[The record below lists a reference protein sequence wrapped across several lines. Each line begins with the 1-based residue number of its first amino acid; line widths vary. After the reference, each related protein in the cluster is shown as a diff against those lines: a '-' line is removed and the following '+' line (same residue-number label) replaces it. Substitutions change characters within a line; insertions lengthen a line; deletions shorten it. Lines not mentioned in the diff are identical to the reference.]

1 MVDGVNKSEII
12 RAYGETIF
20 GRGLGYF
27 MEGRVTNVIK
37 FRGRLIGEVS
47 GTVGYTT
54 KVDLDGLGCNCSCP
68 YGGNCKHGVAV
79 LLQYSDGGY
88 VDGDEIMERV
98 EGMDQDELMEVVEE
112 FVRLN
117 PASLMHLHVP
127 PASGEEGTGEA
138 RIKALDKQI
147 RSMLRRTVDY
157 GYADKGFADDLSGL
171 IRFNEALL
179 TKKQIF
185 YILEFLVNNCEEY
198 GCFYDDYADDYFGD
212 EIFENLCDAFVRKD
226 LAASDFGRLKELWGA
241 DDYDML
247 GPFFS
252 EIVKKENAEVLVEF
266 KEHIQ
271 EFLNEQTY
279 VEFLINCGL
288 VDEAR
293 ELIEEGKSLF
303 YENRFRSYLRID
315 KEAAIEFA
323 HRKGFYSSL
332 IQYYNETGAH
342 DEAVGLFSKVAGEGA
357 MGARLEPS
365 SYFYRIVLDSITK
378 GGALDKSGTEDA
390 LRDLFEICHSTQ
402 CYDVCVDSGMELG
415 DKGLLRR
422 LIGKERTRNFGVGS
436 KMELLSYLLDEYPD
450 EVGGELKALA
460 ASLIDAM
467 GGYSYE
473 KAADCV
479 FLLKEI
485 VSDVEWR
492 GYVKGVYDQHS
503 RKINLWKEFKRRSVV
518 LKRRK
523 GVIEMV
529 SAGG

>member
-1 MVDGVNKSEII
+1 MNESEII

-27 MEGRVTNVIK
+27 REGRVTNVIK

-47 GTVGYTT
+47 GTHGYTT
-54 KVDLDGLGCNCSCP
+54 EVDLDDLGCDCSCP
-68 YGGNCKHGVAV
+68 YGRNCKHGVAV

-88 VDGDEIMERV
+88 VDCDEIMERV
-98 EGMDQDELMEVVEE
+98 GEMDRDELLEVVEE

-117 PASLMHLHVP
+117 PASLRYLHAP
-127 PASGEEGTGEA
+127 PARCEGGPGEA
-138 RIKALDKQI
+138 QIKALDKQI
-147 RSMLRRTVDY
+147 RSMLRRIVDY
-157 GYADKGFADDLSGL
+157 GYADRGFADDLSGL

-179 TKKQIF
+179 TKEQIF

-226 LAASDFGRLKELWGA
+226 IAASDFGRLKELWGA

-266 KEHIQ
+266 KERIQ

-293 ELIEEGKSLF
+293 ELIEGGKSLF
-303 YENRFRSYLRID
+303 YEDRFRSYLRID

-332 IQYYNETGAH
+332 IRYYHETGAH
-342 DEAVGLFSKVAGEGA
+342 DEAVGLFSEVVREGPP
-357 MGARLEPS
+357 GVRVEPS
-365 SYFYRIVLDSITK
+365 SQFYRIILDSIKK
-378 GGALDKSGTEDA
+378 GGALDKSETEDA
-390 LRDLFEICHSTQ
+390 LHDLFEICYSTQ
-402 CYDVCVDSGMELG
+402 CYDVCVDSGIELG

-422 LIGKERTRNFGVGS
+422 LIGKERTRSFGVES
-436 KMELLSYLLDEYPD
+436 KMELLSYLRDEYPD
-450 EVGGELKALA
+450 AVAGELKALA
-460 ASLIDAM
+460 ASLIEAM

-492 GYVKGVYDQHS
+492 EYVKDVYDLHS
-503 RKINLWKEFKRRSVV
+503 RKINLWKEFKRRGVE

-529 SAGG
+529 G

>member
-1 MVDGVNKSEII
+1 MNESEII

-20 GRGLGYF
+20 ERGLGYF
-27 MEGRVTNVIK
+27 REGRVTNVIK

-47 GTVGYTT
+47 GTRGYTT
-54 KVDLDGLGCNCSCP
+54 EVALDSLGCDCSCP

-88 VDGDEIMERV
+88 VDCDEIMERV
-98 EGMDQDELMEVVEE
+98 EEMDRDELLEVVEG

-117 PASLMHLHVP
+117 PASLMHLHVHP
-127 PASGEEGTGEA
+127 VSGEGKPGDA
-138 RIKALDKQI
+138 QIKALEEQI
-147 RSMLRRTVDY
+147 QSMLQRIVDQ
-157 GYADKGFADDLSGL
+157 GYADREFADDLSGL

-179 TKKQIF
+179 TKEQIF
-185 YILEFLVNNCEEY
+185 YILEFLVNNSEEY

-212 EIFENLCDAFVRKD
+212 EIFKNLCDAFARKEPE
-226 LAASDFGRLKELWGA
+226 ASDFERLKELRGA
-241 DDYDML
+241 DNYDML

-252 EIVKKENAEVLVEF
+252 EIVKKENAEVLVDF
-266 KEHIQ
+266 KVQIREI
-271 EFLNEQTY
+271 LDKRSY

-288 VDEAR
+288 DREAR
-293 ELIEEGKSLF
+293 ELIEVGESLF
-303 YENRFRSYLRID
+303 DENRFRLYLRID
-315 KEAAIEFA
+315 EAAAIEFA
-323 HRKGFYSSL
+323 RREGFYSSL
-332 IQYYNETGAH
+332 IRYYHETGAH
-342 DEAVGLFSKVAGEGA
+342 DETVDLF
-357 MGARLEPS
+357 LEVVRDETPMDQLGRS
-365 SYFYRIVLDSITK
+365 SYFYIDILDSIK
-378 GGALDKSGTEDA
+378 KSGSLDKSGTADA
-390 LRDLFEICHSTQ
+390 LRDLFEICYSTE

-422 LIGKERTRNFGVGS
+422 LIGKERTRNFGVRS

-450 EVGGELKALA
+450 EVAGELKALA
-460 ASLIDAM
+460 SSLIEAM

-485 VSDVEWR
+485 VSDAEWR
-492 GYVKGVYDQHS
+492 GYVKGVYDLHF
-503 RKINLWKEFKRRSVV
+503 RKINLWKEFKRRGVV

-529 SAGG
+529 G

>member
-1 MVDGVNKSEII
+1 MNESEII
-12 RAYGETIF
+12 RAYGATIF
-20 GRGLGYF
+20 ERGLGYF
-27 MEGRVTNVIK
+27 REGRVTNVIK

-54 KVDLDGLGCNCSCP
+54 EVDLDSLGCDCSCP

-88 VDGDEIMERV
+88 IDCDEIMERV
-98 EGMDQDELMEVVEE
+98 EEMDRDGLLEVVEE

-117 PASLMHLHVP
+117 PASLMYLHVH
-127 PASGEEGTGEA
+127 PARGEGEPDEA
-138 RIKALDKQI
+138 QIKALDKQI
-147 RSMLRRTVDY
+147 RSMLRRIVDY
-157 GYADKGFADDLSGL
+157 GYADRGFADDLSGL

-179 TKKQIF
+179 TKEQIF

-198 GCFYDDYADDYFGD
+198 GCFYDDYADGYFGD
-212 EIFENLCDAFVRKD
+212 EIFKNLCDAFVRKA
-226 LAASDFGRLKELWGA
+226 LEASDFERLKELWGV

-252 EIVKKENAEVLVEF
+252 EMVKKENANALVDF
-266 KEHIQ
+266 KGQIR
-271 EFLNEQTY
+271 EFLDKRSY

-288 VDEAR
+288 DKEAR
-293 ELIEEGKSLF
+293 ELIEAGESLF
-303 YENRFRSYLRID
+303 DESRFRLYLRID
-315 KEAAIEFA
+315 EGAAIEFA
-323 HRKGFYSSL
+323 QREGFYSSL
-332 IQYYNETGAH
+332 IRYYHETGAH
-342 DEAVGLFSKVAGEGA
+342 DEAVGLFEEVVRDYSLKDQLG
-357 MGARLEPS
+357 RSL
-365 SYFYRIVLDSITK
+365 YFYRDIFDSIKKCET
-378 GGALDKSGTEDA
+378 LDKSGTDDA
-390 LRDLFEICHSTQ
+390 LRDLFEICYSTQ

-422 LIGKERTRNFGVGS
+422 FIGNDRTRSFGVES

-450 EVGGELKALA
+450 EVAGELKALA
-460 ASLIDAM
+460 SSLIEAM

-485 VSDVEWR
+485 VSDAEWR
-492 GYVKGVYDQHS
+492 GYVKGVYDLHF
-503 RKINLWKEFKRRSVV
+503 RKINLWKEFKKRGVV

-523 GVIEMV
+523 GVIEMM
-529 SAGG
+529 G

>member
-1 MVDGVNKSEII
+1 MNESEII

-27 MEGRVTNVIK
+27 REGRVTNVIK

-47 GTVGYTT
+47 GTHGYTT
-54 KVDLDGLGCNCSCP
+54 EVELDDLGCDCSCP

-88 VDGDEIMERV
+88 IDCDEIMKRV
-98 EGMDQDELMEVVEE
+98 EEMDRDELLEVVEE

-117 PASLMHLHVP
+117 PASLMYLHVH
-127 PASGEEGTGEA
+127 PARGEEGTGEA
-138 RIKALDKQI
+138 QIKALEGQI
-147 RSMLRRTVDY
+147 RSMLRRIVDY

-179 TKKQIF
+179 TKEQIF
-185 YILEFLVNNCEEY
+185 YILEFLVNNSEEY

-212 EIFENLCDAFVRKD
+212 EIFANLCDVFVRKG
-226 LAASDFGRLKELWGA
+226 LEASDFGRLKELCGA

-247 GPFFS
+247 GTFFYRMA
-252 EIVKKENAEVLVEF
+252 EAENAEALVEF
-266 KEHIQ
+266 KEFIR

-293 ELIEEGKSLF
+293 ELIEEGESLF
-303 YENRFRSYLRID
+303 YENRFRSYLQID

-323 HRKGFYSSL
+323 HREGFYSSL
-332 IQYYNETGAH
+332 IRYYHETEAH
-342 DEAVGLFSKVAGEGA
+342 DEVVRIFSEVAREGA

-365 SYFYRIVLDSITK
+365 SQFYRIILDSIKK
-378 GGALDKSGTEDA
+378 GGVPDKSGTEDA
-390 LRDLFEICHSTQ
+390 LRDLFEICYSTQ
-402 CYDVCVDSGMELG
+402 CYDVCVDSGVELG

-422 LIGKERTRNFGVGS
+422 LIGKERTRNFGVES
-436 KMELLSYLLDEYPD
+436 KLELLSYLVDEYPN
-450 EVGGELKALA
+450 EVGEELKALA
-460 ASLIDAM
+460 ASLIEAM

-479 FLLKEI
+479 FLLREV
-485 VSDVEWR
+485 VSDAEW
-492 GYVKGVYDQHS
+492 GEYVKGIYDLHS
-503 RKINLWKEFKRRSVV
+503 RKINLWKEFKRRGVV

-523 GVIEMV
+523 GVIEME
-529 SAGG
+529 GERR

>member
-1 MVDGVNKSEII
+1 MRV
-12 RAYGETIF
+12 YGETIF

-27 MEGRVTNVIK
+27 REGRVTNVIK

-54 KVDLDGLGCNCSCP
+54 EVDLDDLGCDCSCP
-68 YGGNCKHGVAV
+68 YAGNCKHGVAV

-88 VDGDEIMERV
+88 VDCDEIMERV
-98 EGMDQDELMEVVEE
+98 EEMDRDELMGVVEE

-117 PASLMHLHVP
+117 PASLMYLHVH
-127 PASGEEGTGEA
+127 PARGEGEPDEA
-138 RIKALDKQI
+138 QIKALDKQI
-147 RSMLRRTVDY
+147 RSMLRRIVDY
-157 GYADKGFADDLSGL
+157 GYADRGFADDLSGL

-179 TKKQIF
+179 TKERIF
-185 YILEFLVNNCEEY
+185 YILEFLVNNSEEY

-212 EIFENLCDAFVRKD
+212 EIFKNLCDAFARKEPE
-226 LAASDFGRLKELWGA
+226 ASDFERLKELRGA
-241 DDYDML
+241 DNYDML

-252 EIVKKENAEVLVEF
+252 EMVKKENAEVLVDF
-266 KEHIQ
+266 KVQIREI
-271 EFLNEQTY
+271 LDKRSY

-288 VDEAR
+288 DREAR
-293 ELIEEGKSLF
+293 ELIEVGESLF
-303 YENRFRSYLRID
+303 DENRFRLYLRID
-315 KEAAIEFA
+315 EAAAIEFA
-323 HRKGFYSSL
+323 QREGFYSSL
-332 IQYYNETGAH
+332 IRYYHETGAH
-342 DEAVGLFSKVAGEGA
+342 DETVDLF
-357 MGARLEPS
+357 LEVVRDETLTDQLGRS
-365 SYFYRIVLDSITK
+365 SYFYRDILDSIK
-378 GGALDKSGTEDA
+378 NSGSLGKSGIEGA
-390 LRDLFEICHSTQ
+390 LRDLFEICYSME

-422 LIGKERTRNFGVGS
+422 LIGEDRTRSFGVES

-450 EVGGELKALA
+450 EVAGELKALA
-460 ASLIDAM
+460 SSLIEAM

-485 VSDVEWR
+485 VSDAEWR
-492 GYVKGVYDQHS
+492 GYVKGVYDLHF
-503 RKINLWKEFKRRSVV
+503 RKINLWKEFKRRGVV

-529 SAGG
+529 G

>member
-1 MVDGVNKSEII
+1 MVDCMNESEII

-20 GRGLGYF
+20 ERGLGYF
-27 MEGRVTNVIK
+27 REGRVTNVIK

-47 GTVGYTT
+47 GTHEYTT
-54 KVDLDGLGCNCSCP
+54 EVDLNDLGCDCSCP

-88 VDGDEIMERV
+88 VDCDEIMERV
-98 EGMDQDELMEVVEE
+98 EEMDRDELLEVVEE

-117 PASLMHLHVP
+117 PASLMYLRVH
-127 PASGEEGTGEA
+127 PASGGEGTSDA
-138 RIKALDKQI
+138 QIKALDKQI
-147 RSMLRRTVDY
+147 RSVLRRIVDY
-157 GYADKGFADDLSGL
+157 GYADRGFADDLSGL

-198 GCFYDDYADDYFGD
+198 GCFYDDYGDDYFGD
-212 EIFENLCDAFVRKD
+212 EIFVNLCDAFVRKG
-226 LAASDFGRLKELWGA
+226 LEASDFGRLKELRGV

-247 GPFFS
+247 GPFFYRM
-252 EIVKKENAEVLVEF
+252 AEGGNGKVLIEF
-266 KEHIQ
+266 KEHIR

-293 ELIEEGKSLF
+293 ELIEVGESLF
-303 YENRFRSYLRID
+303 YENRFRSYLQID
-315 KEAAIEFA
+315 KGAAIEFA

-332 IQYYNETGAH
+332 IRYYNETGAH
-342 DEAVGLFSKVAGEGA
+342 DEAVGLFSKVAGDGA
-357 MGARLEPS
+357 IGARLEPS

-378 GGALDKSGTEDA
+378 GGALDKSGTEDV
-390 LRDLFEICHSTQ
+390 LRDLFEVCYSTQ

-415 DKGLLRR
+415 DKGILRR
-422 LIGKERTRNFGVGS
+422 LIGKERTRSFGVES
-436 KMELLSYLLDEYPD
+436 KMELLSYLLDEYPG
-450 EVGGELKALA
+450 EVGEGLKALA
-460 ASLIDAM
+460 ASLIEAM
-467 GGYSYE
+467 GSYSYE

-479 FLLKEI
+479 FLLRGI
-485 VSDVEWR
+485 VSDAEWR
-492 GYVKGVYDQHS
+492 EYVKGVYDLHS
-503 RKINLWKEFKRRSVV
+503 RKINLWKEFKRRGVV

-529 SAGG
+529 E

>member
-1 MVDGVNKSEII
+1 MNESEII

-27 MEGRVTNVIK
+27 REGRVTNVIK
-37 FRGRLIGEVS
+37 FSRRLIGEVS

-54 KVDLDGLGCNCSCP
+54 EVDLDDLRCDCSCP

-88 VDGDEIMERV
+88 VDCDEIMERV
-98 EGMDQDELMEVVEE
+98 EEMDRDELMGVVEE

-117 PASLMHLHVP
+117 PASLMYLHVH
-127 PASGEEGTGEA
+127 PARGEGEPDEA
-138 RIKALDKQI
+138 QIKALDKQI
-147 RSMLRRTVDY
+147 RSMLRRIVDY
-157 GYADKGFADDLSGL
+157 GYADRGFADDLSGL
-171 IRFNEALL
+171 IRFNETLL
-179 TKKQIF
+179 TKEQIF
-185 YILEFLVNNCEEY
+185 YILGFIVNNCEEY

-212 EIFENLCDAFVRKD
+212 EIFENLCDAFARKEPE
-226 LAASDFGRLKELWGA
+226 ASDFERLKELRGA
-241 DDYDML
+241 DNYDML

-252 EIVKKENAEVLVEF
+252 EMVKKENAEVLVEF
-266 KEHIQ
+266 KEHIR

-288 VDEAR
+288 VDCAR

-323 HRKGFYSSL
+323 HREGFYSSL
-332 IQYYNETGAH
+332 IRYYHETGAH
-342 DEAVGLFSKVAGEGA
+342 DMAVGLFSEMAREGPL
-357 MGARLEPS
+357 GARLEPS
-365 SYFYRIVLDSITK
+365 SQFYGIILDSIKK

-390 LRDLFEICHSTQ
+390 LRDLFEVCYSMG

-422 LIGKERTRNFGVGS
+422 LIGKDRTRSFGVES
-436 KMELLSYLLDEYPD
+436 KMELLSYLLDEYPG
-450 EVGGELKALA
+450 EVGEELKALA
-460 ASLIDAM
+460 SSLIEAM

-485 VSDVEWR
+485 VSDAEWR
-492 GYVKGVYDQHS
+492 GYVKGVYDLHF
-503 RKINLWKEFKRRSVV
+503 RKINLWKEFRRRGVV

-529 SAGG
+529 G

>member
-1 MVDGVNKSEII
+1 MNESEII

-27 MEGRVTNVIK
+27 REGRVTNMIK

-54 KVDLDGLGCNCSCP
+54 EVDMDDLRCDCSCP

-88 VDGDEIMERV
+88 VDCDEIMERV
-98 EGMDQDELMEVVEE
+98 EEMDRDELLEVVEE

-117 PASLMHLHVP
+117 PASLMYLHVH
-127 PASGEEGTGEA
+127 PARGEGGAGEA
-138 RIKALDKQI
+138 QIKALDKQI
-147 RSMLRRTVDY
+147 RSMLRRIVDY
-157 GYADKGFADDLSGL
+157 GYADREFADDLSGL

-179 TKKQIF
+179 TKEQIF
-185 YILEFLVNNCEEY
+185 YITEFLVNNSEEY

-212 EIFENLCDAFVRKD
+212 EIFENLCDAFVRKEPES
-226 LAASDFGRLKELWGA
+226 SDFERLKELRGA
-241 DDYDML
+241 DNYDML

-252 EIVKKENAEVLVEF
+252 EMVKKENAEVLVDF
-266 KEHIQ
+266 KVQIRDI
-271 EFLNEQTY
+271 LDKRSY
-279 VEFLINCGL
+279 VEFLMNCGL
-288 VDEAR
+288 DREAR
-293 ELIEEGKSLF
+293 ELIEAGESLF
-303 YENRFRSYLRID
+303 DENRFRLYLRID
-315 KEAAIEFA
+315 EAAAIEFA
-323 HRKGFYSSL
+323 RREGFYSSL
-332 IQYYNETGAH
+332 IRYYHETGAH
-342 DEAVGLFSKVAGEGA
+342 DETVNLF
-357 MGARLEPS
+357 LEVLRDETLTDQLGRS
-365 SYFYRIVLDSITK
+365 LYFYRDILDSIK
-378 GGALDKSGTEDA
+378 KSGSLDKSGIEDA
-390 LRDLFEICHSTQ
+390 LRDLFEICYSMG

-422 LIGKERTRNFGVGS
+422 LIGKDRTRSFGVES

-450 EVGGELKALA
+450 EVAGELKALA
-460 ASLIDAM
+460 SSLIEAM

-485 VSDVEWR
+485 VSDAEWR
-492 GYVKGVYDQHS
+492 GYVKGVYDLHF
-503 RKINLWKEFKRRSVV
+503 RKINLWKEFKRRGVV

-523 GVIEMV
+523 GVVEMV
-529 SAGG
+529 G

>member
-1 MVDGVNKSEII
+1 MNESEII
-12 RAYGETIF
+12 QAYGETIF

-27 MEGRVTNVIK
+27 REGRVTNVIK

-47 GTVGYTT
+47 GTHGYTT
-54 KVDLDGLGCNCSCP
+54 EVDLNDLGCDCSCP

-88 VDGDEIMERV
+88 VDCDEIMERV
-98 EGMDQDELMEVVEE
+98 EEMDRDELLEVVEE
-112 FVRLN
+112 FVRMN
-117 PASLMHLHVP
+117 PASLMYLHVH
-127 PASGEEGTGEA
+127 PASDEREPNEA
-138 RIKALDKQI
+138 QIKALDTQI
-147 RSMLRRTVDY
+147 RSMLRRIVDY
-157 GYADKGFADDLSGL
+157 GYADREFADDLSGL

-179 TKKQIF
+179 TKEQIF
-185 YILEFLVNNCEEY
+185 YVLEFLVNNCEEY

-212 EIFENLCDAFVRKD
+212 EIFENLCNAFVRKEPET
-226 LAASDFGRLKELWGA
+226 SDFGRLKELWGA

-247 GPFFS
+247 GPFFYRM
-252 EIVKKENAEVLVEF
+252 AEGEDAKVLVEF
-266 KEHIQ
+266 KECIR

-323 HRKGFYSSL
+323 HREGFYSSL
-332 IQYYNETGAH
+332 IRYYHETGAH
-342 DEAVGLFSKVAGEGA
+342 DEAVGLFLKVAGEGP

-365 SYFYRIVLDSITK
+365 SQFYMIILDSIKK
-378 GGALDKSGTEDA
+378 GGALGKSGTKDA
-390 LRDLFEICHSTQ
+390 LRDLFEVCYSIR

-415 DKGLLRR
+415 AKGLLRR
-422 LIGKERTRNFGVGS
+422 LIGKERTRSFGVES
-436 KMELLSYLLDEYPD
+436 KLELLSYLLDEYPD
-450 EVGGELKALA
+450 EVGEELKALA
-460 ASLIDAM
+460 ASLIEAM

-492 GYVKGVYDQHS
+492 EYVKGIYDQHF
-503 RKINLWKEFKRRSVV
+503 RKINLWKEFKRRGVA

-523 GVIEMV
+523 GVVEMV
-529 SAGG
+529 G

>member
-1 MVDGVNKSEII
+1 MNESEII

-20 GRGLGYF
+20 ERGLGYF
-27 MEGRVTNVIK
+27 REGRVTNVIK

-47 GTVGYTT
+47 GTHGYTT
-54 KVDLDGLGCNCSCP
+54 EVDLNDLGCDCSCP

-88 VDGDEIMERV
+88 VDCDEIMERV
-98 EGMDQDELMEVVEE
+98 EEMDRDELLEVVEE

-117 PASLMHLHVP
+117 PASLMYLHAP
-127 PASGEEGTGEA
+127 PAKSEGVPGEA
-138 RIKALDKQI
+138 QIKALDAQI
-147 RSMLRRTVDY
+147 RSMLRHIVDY
-157 GYADKGFADDLSGL
+157 GYADRGFADDLSGL

-179 TKKQIF
+179 TKEQIF
-185 YILEFLVNNCEEY
+185 YILEFLVNNSEEY

-212 EIFENLCDAFVRKD
+212 EIFKNLCNAFVRKG
-226 LAASDFGRLKELWGA
+226 LEASDFGRLTELRGA

-247 GPFFS
+247 GPFFYRMA
-252 EIVKKENAEVLVEF
+252 EGGNAEVLVEF
-266 KEHIQ
+266 KEHIR

-332 IQYYNETGAH
+332 IRYYHETGAH
-342 DEAVGLFSKVAGEGA
+342 DETVDLF
-357 MGARLEPS
+357 LEVVRDHSLKDQLGRS
-365 SYFYRIVLDSITK
+365 SYFYTDVLDSIK
-378 GGALDKSGTEDA
+378 KSGSLDKSGTADA
-390 LRDLFEICHSTQ
+390 LRDLFEICYSTE

-422 LIGKERTRNFGVGS
+422 LIGKERTRSFGVES
-436 KMELLSYLLDEYPD
+436 KLELLSYLLDEYPG

-460 ASLIDAM
+460 ASLIEAM

-473 KAADCV
+473 KATDCV
-479 FLLKEI
+479 FLLRDV
-485 VSDVEWR
+485 VSDAEWR
-492 GYVKGVYDQHS
+492 EYVKGVYDQHS
-503 RKINLWKEFKRRSVV
+503 RKINLWKEFKRRGVV

-523 GVIEMV
+523 GVIEMRGV
-529 SAGG
+529 GR